1 MEILFLCI
9 EQYQIKINNLNI
21 TSIYQPTV
29 SKCYLEVKFKNKFIF
44 AHMKSNRHFKK
55 KELNSHRS

>member
-9 EQYQIKINNLNI
+9 EQYQIKINILDI

-44 AHMKSNRHFKK
+44 AHMKSNRH
-55 KELNSHRS
+55 